1 MLERSINGLSPE
13 ERLAARRR
21 DIAPLV
27 DDLIDW
33 MKQERAK
40 LSRHN
45 EVAKAMGHLEQYP
58 LSAISALA
66 ERAVAALVPKGV
78 PDRGPF

>member
-1 MLERSINGLSPE
+1 MDAIFMLERSINGLSPE

-45 EVAKAMGHLEQYP
+45 EVAKL
-58 LSAISALA
+58 LTTCSSASMSSRASLRMAVSA
-66 ERAVAALVPKGV
+66 
-78 PDRGPF
+78 